1 MGLAQCVSV
10 VTQNKDKTMYDN
22 ETWNGVSQLRAI
34 PFSLKSTVISFENTG
49 DITNAEVF
57 VECVEDDIMVSG
69 TDSDGVFHHYR
80 DAGQYLKGDRVKSPD
95 LHVVHTTGNVR
106 VINDSGNAIK
116 IPMGS
121 RGSTARPANGNF
133 TITPDNK
140 KYKIR
145 CFASHQTLPI
155 AQPRE
160 PFWDEIKHHAA
171 SVTNRRI
178 TIPHTLG
185 VIPAIVEINFVF
197 IKNVQGY
204 KIGDVLPL
212 KFIGGR
218 QSRMSTDET
227 IWTTSADKDNVY
239 FGMSVSNVL
248 TMVNLIDNKI
258 AFNLFAD
265 SAVQLDVYIKK
276 DYPNPFNV
284 NFTASHLAEDDSGDS
299 PDINYYPGSGDILD
313 SDLIIE
319 NTKVH
324 GGSGF
329 APGTHIYY
337 NQCGGTSSS
346 SGTNSNMDTT
356 DESSFIWH
364 NHLISDRGFHNAGYY
379 QNELHVD
386 DLTQP
391 QPQPLGVV
399 DNNKLSFKSAPN
411 PKMGGL
417 VIYDHLK
424 DKTVNIWDDT
434 DGDWTITHRWQYEGG
449 GAGYD
454 ADTGWIALEQYGISK
469 MNMNISE
476 FWSED
481 VSPSKIDIFL
491 RLPQDS
497 FSGMPLGATWSLANM
512 KGGAKGYCRE
522 LLVDNMWSLRH
533 DKATIKGTPVTWSG
547 VASNSTPT
555 IPNWSGS
562 QVKDSSGVSFDNGVG
577 TMQVRFC
584 AYK

>member
-1 MGLAQCVSV
+1 MVLVQYVFA
-10 VTQNKDKTMYDN
+10 VTQNKDKTMYNN
-22 ETWNGVSQLRAI
+22 ETWNGVSQLRSI

-57 VECVEDDIMVSG
+57 VECVEDDIMISG

-95 LHVVHTTGNVR
+95 LHVIYTTANVR

-145 CFASHQTLPI
+145 CFASHQNLPI
-155 AQPRE
+155 APPRK
-160 PFWDEIKHHAA
+160 PFWDEVKQHAA
-171 SVTNRRI
+171 TVTNRRV

-185 VIPAIVEINFVF
+185 VIPAIIEINFVF
-197 IKNVQGY
+197 VKNTHGY

-218 QSRMSTDET
+218 QPRMSTDET
-227 IWTTSADKDNVY
+227 VWTTSADKDNVY
-239 FGMSVSNVL
+239 FGMSVGNVL
-248 TMVNLIDNKI
+248 TMVDLIDTKTS
-258 AFNLFAD
+258 FNLFAD
-265 SAVQLDVYIKK
+265 GAVTMDVYIKK
-276 DYPNPFNV
+276 DYPNPFNIE
-284 NFTASHLAEDDSGDS
+284 FTASHLAKDDSGDS
-299 PDINYYPGSGDILD
+299 PNIYYYPGSGDVLD

-319 NTKVH
+319 NIKAH
-324 GGSGF
+324 GASGF
-329 APGTHIYY
+329 APGTRIYY
-337 NQCGGTSSS
+337 NQCGGTSSGAASNS
-346 SGTNSNMDTT
+346 SLDYT

-364 NHLISDRGFHNAGYY
+364 NHSVSDRGFHNAGYY
-379 QNELHVD
+379 QSELHVQD
-386 DLTQP
+386 ITQ
-391 QPQPLGVV
+391 QPLETLGS
-399 DNNKLSFKSAPN
+399 NKLSFKSAPN

-417 VIYDHLK
+417 VIFDHIK
-424 DKTVNIWDDT
+424 DKVVNIWDDT
-434 DGDWTITHRWQYEGG
+434 AGDWTITHRWQYEGSG
-449 GAGYD
+449 ETYD
-454 ADTGWIALEQYGISK
+454 ADTGWVALEQYGISK

-481 VSPSKIDIFL
+481 APPSKIDIFL

-512 KGGAKGYCRE
+512 KGGAKGYAHN
-522 LLVDNMWSLRH
+522 LPVDNTWSLRH

-562 QVKDSSGVSFDNGVG
+562 QVKDSTGVSFDNGIG
-577 TMQVRFC
+577 AMQVRFC
-584 AYK
+584 AYR